1 MLISDEDKNNIEML
15 NLEISRLKK
24 KINENEENN
33 FLLNSQIQKDKNE
46 NNKINEINQK
56 LNEEKNNINKEKED
70 LILEIEKLKNEIEDK
85 NKCIESLNKNNEEW
99 EDEYYKGIKKLS
111 NIQSENEKKIE
122 NLKKIVLTKYKL
134 IISLTDQIRE
144 YEVKC
149 TDILNGLSEEEKDK
163 QIELLIN
170 EVNAKRKKIFD
181 ILTFNGL
188 IDNFEEFEKVV
199 NQIISQFNNK
209 SSKENVESSLKKLDF
224 LINSYK
230 ENERKSDIEILNKL
244 I

>member
-1 MLISDEDKNNIEML
+1 LIKELSIIKN
-15 NLEISRLKK
+15 
-24 KINENEENN
+24 
-33 FLLNSQIQKDKNE
+33 
-46 NNKINEINQK
+46 
-56 LNEEKNNINKEKED
+56 
-70 LILEIEKLKNEIEDK
+70 
-85 NKCIESLNKNNEEW
+85 
-99 EDEYYKGIKKLS
+99 
-111 NIQSENEKKIE
+111 ENEKKIKE
-122 NLKKIVLTKYKL
+122 FKKIVLNKYKL
-134 IISLTDQIRE
+134 IISLTNQIKE

-149 TDILNGLSEEEKDK
+149 TDILNNISEEEKNK
-163 QIELLIN
+163 QIEILIN
-170 EVNAKRKKIFD
+170 EVNSKRKQIFD